1 MKNVVYSIILAAGC
15 SSRMRGTDKIF
26 EKLANGKEVIINTIY
41 KFDEIEEESKIIVVT
56 RKNVISDLKNLIKK
70 YNFKNQIF
78 VIEGGLTRT
87 QSLFNGFDFVNQNF
101 ILTDDSYCLVHDGA
115 RPLISKSD
123 ILNCLEDAVIYKA
136 AALGVK
142 INNTVKKSDGN
153 GFILKTIDRTDLF
166 SIQTPQIFK
175 ASLLNKA
182 VINARNNN
190 LDFTDDCQLIESIGE
205 KVYISAGSQFNIK
218 ITTPQDLLFV
228 NNILKAMES

>member
-56 RKNVISDLKNLIKK
+56 RKNVISDFKNLIKK
-70 YNFKNQIF
+70 YKFKNQIF

-166 SIQTPQIFK
+166 SIQTPQIFQ
-175 ASLLNKA
+175 ARLLNKA

-228 NNILKAMES
+228 NNILKVMES

>member
-15 SSRMRGTDKIF
+15 SSRMKGTDKIF

-41 KFDEIEEESKIIVVT
+41 KFDELEESKIIVVT
-56 RKNVISDLKNLIKK
+56 RKNVISDFKNLIKK
-70 YNFKNQIF
+70 YKFKNQIF

-101 ILTDDSYCLVHDGA
+101 ILTDDSYCLIHDGA

-142 INNTVKKSDGN
+142 INNTVKKSDGS

-166 SIQTPQIFK
+166 SIQTPQIFQ
-175 ASLLNKA
+175 AGLLNKA

-205 KVYISAGSQFNIK
+205 KVYISVGSQFNIK

-228 NNILKAMES
+228 NNILKVMES

>member
-70 YNFKNQIF
+70 YNFNNQIF

-87 QSLFNGFDFVNQNF
+87 QSLFNGVDFVKQNF

-166 SIQTPQIFK
+166 SIQTPQIFQ
-175 ASLLNKA
+175 ASLLNQA

-228 NNILKAMES
+228 NNILKVMES

>member
-1 MKNVVYSIILAAGC
+1 MK
-15 SSRMRGTDKIF
+15 GTDKIF

-41 KFDEIEEESKIIVVT
+41 KFDELEESKIIVVT
-56 RKNVISDLKNLIKK
+56 RKNVISDFKNLIKK
-70 YNFKNQIF
+70 YKFKNQIF

-101 ILTDDSYCLVHDGA
+101 ILTDDSYCLIHDGA

-166 SIQTPQIFK
+166 SIQTPQIFQ
-175 ASLLNKA
+175 ARLLNKA

-228 NNILKAMES
+228 NNILKVMES